1 MRRQREAAAASEGT
15 NERTRR
21 RCSVLEVASATAQ
34 PRSTT
39 ERPLSCLSA
48 ALACFVAL
56 LDCLP
61 AGVENEL
68 CACVRACVCAWLV
81 GWLYSRR
88 IHEQRADGRRVGHLL
103 WWWRRACSAAS
114 CCESLSG
121 CVKNHTK
128 MSRSSC
134 ASWLPIESSYIP
146 TRRRRRR
153 RPVSN
158 GASVGRWVGRYR
170 TYLDLGVVVLQQALH
185 HLA

>member
-15 NERTRR
+15 NERRGGAAR
-21 RCSVLEVASATAQ
+21 FLRSRPP
-34 PRSTT
+34 PRSR
-39 ERPLSCLSA
+39 EAPQNARSRVSA

-56 LDCLP
+56 LDCRP

-68 CACVRACVCAWLV
+68 CACVRVCVCAWLV